1 MLRRQKRPSKPSK
14 PAVPA
19 VRDVIVLGAGQS
31 GLSAGYYL
39 QKAGLDFII
48 LDRSRRI
55 GDAWRLRYDSLTLFT
70 PRAFN
75 GLPGLAM
82 PGDPEGRPD
91 RLEFADFLED
101 YATHFALPVQLG
113 VRVDKIQRNAEGFFE
128 LTLSN
133 QSTMRARSVILAY
146 GTYPAASVPAMRKD
160 FSPKVTQLNL
170 MSYKNPT
177 QVGEGPVL
185 VVGDGAS
192 GRDIAAELALRHT
205 VYLATGRKPFILPA
219 RWFGKS
225 LWYWLK
231 EWGFFKPKT
240 HNRKFGLKQ
249 PLPSTVRSLSEL
261 KSRGV
266 HLRSRLVSADGDLV
280 TFQDGTTQSVRTV
293 IWAVGYVMDTRWIDV
308 PEAKDEKGYL
318 LHERGVSKA
327 SGLYFAGRRWQS
339 GMASGLIVGAGPDA
353 EYVVNDLIEDRT
365 ECTSHA
371 G

>member
-1 MLRRQKRPSKPSK
+1 MLRRQKGPLKTSK

-39 QKAGLDFII
+39 QQAGLDFII

-55 GDAWRLRYDSLTLFT
+55 GDAWRFRYESLTLFT

-82 PGDPEGRPD
+82 PGDPDGRPD

-113 VRVDKIQRNAEGFFE
+113 VRVDKIQRDAEGHFE

-160 FSPKVTQLNL
+160 FAPKVTQLNM
-170 MSYKNPT
+170 MSYSRPA
-177 QVGEGPVL
+177 QVTEGPVL

-192 GRDIAAELALRHT
+192 GRDIAAELAPGHQ
-205 VYLATGRKPFILPA
+205 VFLATGRKPFILPA

-225 LWYWLK
+225 LWYWLN

-240 HNRKFGLKQ
+240 HSRKFGLKQ
-249 PLPSTVRSLSEL
+249 PLPSTVKSLREL
-261 KSRGV
+261 KARGV
-266 HLRSRLVSADGDLV
+266 VIKPRLMSANGTAV
-280 TFQDGTTQSVRTV
+280 TFQDGTTQTVKTV

-327 SGLYFAGRRWQS
+327 SGLYLAGRRWQS

-371 G
+371 D